1 MIKQNIM
8 KPTTKNTIKT
18 PENSFFT
25 GVKSLID
32 RRIGGINLLS
42 NEQILGEKTKL
53 ENVRNGK
60 VR

>member
-1 MIKQNIM
+1 M

-18 PENSFFT
+18 PETSFFT

-32 RRIGGINLLS
+32 RRIGGINFLS

>member
-1 MIKQNIM
+1 MKSTKKNIIKA
-8 KPTTKNTIKT
+8 

-32 RRIGGINLLS
+32 RRIGGINILS
-42 NEQILGEKTKL
+42 NEQILGEKPKL
-53 ENVRNGK
+53 KNVRNGK

>member
-1 MIKQNIM
+1 M

-53 ENVRNGK
+53 KNVRNGK